1 MSWQQ
6 VAIDA
11 DSRIAERFA
20 DTLMELGALST
31 AIEDAAAG
39 TEFEQPIFGEPG
51 EPVDRL
57 WEQSRIIV
65 LFAADA
71 DVARQPR
78 GTGRRRGAAGAAGGR
93 RKRGDDQHQR
103 PDRTGRLG

>member
-39 TEFEQPIFGEPG
+39 TEFDQRQVAPIGLANASFG
-51 EPVDRL
+51 D
-57 WEQSRIIV
+57 
-65 LFAADA
+65 AKADA
-71 DVARQPR
+71 GNRME
-78 GTGRRRGAAGAAGGR
+78 
-93 RKRGDDQHQR
+93 
-103 PDRTGRLG
+103 L

>member
-71 DVARQPR
+71 DVAMLIAA
-78 GTGRRRGAAGAAGGR
+78 AAGEAGM
-93 RKRGDDQHQR
+93 
-103 PDRTGRLG
+103 PTPVYTVEAVE